1 MARDNKGF
9 ACHAH
14 PSLVSYEIHHVWPR
28 EYHGPDTKANKVK
41 ICCNAHSDIHY
52 LLQRMLGGKP
62 YDLREFGPQVRRLAV
77 SGYEQ
82 VIAYA
87 DSLATQIEDRRPD
100 AAGPSRTPDRY
111 PALRL

>member
-9 ACHAH
+9 VCHSH
-14 PSLVSYEIHHVWPR
+14 TTKVSYEIHHVWPK

-52 LLQRMLGGKP
+52 LLERMLGGKL
-62 YDLREFGPQVRRLAV
+62 YDLREFGPQVRQLAQ

-82 VIAYA
+82 VVAYA
-87 DSLATQIEDRRPD
+87 DSLASQMEDRRSD
-100 AAGPSRTPDRY
+100 ASRSP
-111 PALRL
+111 